1 MATPIQN
8 FTSAETWFGGY
19 YEIEFE
25 LGVPSDGRLAL
36 ALQTVWSHP
45 SLEGCYLSRDLEP
58 HTQVRVSPPDRA
70 TEGHL
75 YGLANLPN
83 GAKAACGTYV
93 CRLQGEG
100 QTPSR
105 DLLTFYVPL
114 GALALSYR
122 IGGYPFSEADQVAG
136 WRVPLDEWLV
146 KMGRFVYKQVPFA
159 LALIG
164 FEVDFPEVD
173 AKSVQQNG
181 VPAERYDGYLL
192 EVGGRLEWYPP
203 TNWDLAC
210 FPNSDAA
217 NGRGSTPSSEP
228 RT

>member
-1 MATPIQN
+1 MTTPILN

-25 LGVPSDGRLAL
+25 LGVPSDERLAL

-58 HTQVRVSPPDRA
+58 HTQVRISPRERA

-75 YGLANLPN
+75 YGVANLPN
-83 GAKAACGTYV
+83 GSKAACGTYV
-93 CRLQGEG
+93 CRLQNEAGI
-100 QTPSR
+100 PAR

-114 GALALSYR
+114 GALAGTYAV
-122 IGGYPFSEADQVAG
+122 GGYPFSNADQVAT
-136 WRVPLDEWLV
+136 WRLPLDEWLV
-146 KMGRFVYKQVPFA
+146 ELGRSVYKRVPFP

-164 FEVDFPEVD
+164 FEVDFPEVS
-173 AKSVQQNG
+173 AKDLQQNG
-181 VPAERYDGYLL
+181 VPAKRYDGYLW

-203 TNWDLAC
+203 TNWDLVR
-210 FPNSDAA
+210 FPDGDAPA
-217 NGRGSTPSSEP
+217 EHRSTPPSNP